1 MTTKK
6 TAKTATTDSAQ
17 DLMKDAIKLYEEA
30 LKNGIQLQ
38 EESLQLW
45 KDLLGK
51 VGAPNDFQQKIEE
64 LTGGVFPDT
73 QKKMEEILKIFQDN
87 TSQSLELYK
96 KAMSI
101 YQADSW
107 EDGQAKVQ
115 DLMES
120 SLAAMRTNV
129 HTVLDTNSKMM
140 ATWTDMVE
148 NATAKTF

>member
-6 TAKTATTDSAQ
+6 SAKTATADTAQ

-45 KDLLGK
+45 KDLLAK
-51 VGAPNDFQQKIEE
+51 VGAPTDFQKKIEE
-64 LTGGVFPDT
+64 LTGGVFPGT
-73 QKKMEEILKIFQDN
+73 QKKMEEALKIFQDN
-87 TSQSLELYK
+87 TSQSLDLYK
-96 KAMSI
+96 KAAGI

-120 SLAAMRTNV
+120 SLTAMRTNV
-129 HTVLDTNSKMM
+129 TTVLDTNSKMM

-148 NATAKTF
+148 KATAKTF

>member
-6 TAKTATTDSAQ
+6 SAKTATADSAQ

-45 KDLLGK
+45 KDLLAK
-51 VGAPNDFQQKIEE
+51 VGAPTDFQKKIEE

-73 QKKMEEILKIFQDN
+73 QKKMEEALKIFQEN
-87 TSQSLELYK
+87 TSQSLDLYK
-96 KAMSI
+96 KAAGI

-107 EDGQAKVQ
+107 EDGQARVQ

-120 SLAAMRTNV
+120 SLTAMRTNV
-129 HTVLDTNSKMM
+129 TTVLDTNSKMM
-140 ATWTDMVE
+140 AAWTDMVE